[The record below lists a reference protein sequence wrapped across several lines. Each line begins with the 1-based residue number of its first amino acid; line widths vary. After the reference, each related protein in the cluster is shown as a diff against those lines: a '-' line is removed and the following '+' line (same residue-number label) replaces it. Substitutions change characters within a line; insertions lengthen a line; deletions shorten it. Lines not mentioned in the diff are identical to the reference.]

1 MLLPD
6 ILYLAFLS
14 LVVIYAD
21 FKMTKGNWGAKW
33 NGIGAIPD
41 ILDGTAKIP
50 MRHRVLIAWICRLV
64 EICKIEQRPFLNTYV
79 YIRWFAITL
88 SLVATDWYF
97 LALGLKPLL
106 PVSILACVF
115 VLSSLYDYT
124 DMFLEVACFA
134 VFLRIIQ
141 FPIYGDY
148 LWIPLVLFLSTL
160 NRETTVFLVPLAF
173 IFGDNAM
180 GALAAGACMAGWLIP
195 RIVYLD
201 GERYC
206 SAILIKENLRL
217 IRSWRE
223 RHVAV
228 LYDEYTL
235 FFLLFLVTGILY
247 VVTAFHSGLDAVE
260 FVMAVF
266 FLAMLVP
273 SMWREIRVFAPT
285 TLVTI
290 PMAMGLL
297 Q

>member
-21 FKMTKGNWGAKW
+21 FKMTRGNWGAKW
-33 NGIGAIPD
+33 NGIGAVPD

-50 MRHRVLIAWICRLV
+50 MRHRVLVAWICRLV
-64 EICKIEQRPFLNTYV
+64 EICRIEQRPFLNTYV
-79 YIRWFAITL
+79 YLRWLAITL
-88 SLVATDWYF
+88 SLVVANWYF
-97 LALGLKPLL
+97 SALGLKPLL

-115 VLSSLYDYT
+115 VLSSLYDYI

-134 VFLRIIQ
+134 AFLRIIQ
-141 FPIYGDY
+141 FPIHGDY
-148 LWIPLVLFLSTL
+148 VWIPLIVFLSTL
-160 NRETTVFLVPLAF
+160 NRETTIFLVPLAF
-173 IFGDNAM
+173 IFGDHAM
-180 GALAAGACMAGWLIP
+180 FALTVGACAAGWLIP
-195 RIVYLD
+195 RIVYPD

-206 SAILIKENLRL
+206 SAILVKENLRL
-217 IRSWRE
+217 IRDWQKR
-223 RHVAV
+223 RVAI

-235 FFLLFLVTGILY
+235 FFLLFLGAVTLY
-247 VVTAFHSGLDAVE
+247 VVTALHSGLNAVE
-260 FVMAVF
+260 LVMAVF
-266 FLAMLVP
+266 FVAMLVP

-290 PMAMGLL
+290 PMAVRLF